1 MKNVHVAIS
10 NVSKTFGKAKVL
22 DDISLEIPRGSFTT
36 LLGPSGCGKTTLLR
50 TLAGFY
56 SVELGDIFIDDQR
69 VNDVPSHLRN
79 AIMVFQDYALF
90 PHMNIRENIT
100 YGLRIRKMPQAEIGK
115 RLERTIG
122 YLDIGNLLDR
132 TPGQISGGQQQRVA
146 LARALVMEPEV
157 LLLDEPLSNL
167 DAKLRIS
174 IRAELR
180 QLQQRLKITT
190 IYVTHDQAEALAMS
204 DMIAVMKDGH
214 IMQVGSPSDVYYH
227 PNSTFVASFIGT
239 VNFIRGVVRSVAD
252 DRIEVEVKNGG
263 ATIAVQEKPQGT
275 DAGNAP
281 RIGDNVTLAIRPE
294 SIKLLDKAAAG
305 DDSQNF
311 FNGKLIRS
319 IFEGSSIRYWI
330 DAFGAEILADVFDPG
345 ENIVRE
351 DIVRFTI
358 EPGKVH
364 IIIDR
369 CESGIHGVA

>member
-1 MKNVHVAIS
+1 MENVHVAIS
-10 NVSKTFGKAKVL
+10 NVSKTFGKSKVL

-56 SVELGDIFIDDQR
+56 NVEMGEILIDDQR

-100 YGLRIRKMPQAEIGK
+100 YGLRIRKTPQEEIGK
-115 RLERTIG
+115 RLEKTIG
-122 YLDIGNLLDR
+122 YLDIGNLLER

-167 DAKLRIS
+167 DAKLRVS

-190 IYVTHDQAEALAMS
+190 IYVTHDQSEALAMS
-204 DMIAVMKDGH
+204 DMIAVMKDGRV
-214 IMQVGSPSDVYYH
+214 MQVGTPSDVYYR
-227 PNSTFVASFIGT
+227 PNSAFVASFIGA
-239 VNFIRGVVRSVAD
+239 VNFIPGVVRAVGD
-252 DRIEVEVKNGG
+252 DRIEVEAKSGG
-263 ATIAVQEKPQGT
+263 ATIAAREKPRGSG
-275 DAGNAP
+275 AGNAP
-281 RIGDNVTLAIRPE
+281 RIGDSVTLAIRPE

-305 DDSQNF
+305 GDKQNF

-330 DAFGAEILADVFDPG
+330 DVFGAEILADVFDPG
-345 ENIVRE
+345 ENILRE
-351 DIVRFTI
+351 GTVQFKIDPER
-358 EPGKVH
+358 VH
-364 IIIDR
+364 IILD
-369 CESGIHGVA
+369 